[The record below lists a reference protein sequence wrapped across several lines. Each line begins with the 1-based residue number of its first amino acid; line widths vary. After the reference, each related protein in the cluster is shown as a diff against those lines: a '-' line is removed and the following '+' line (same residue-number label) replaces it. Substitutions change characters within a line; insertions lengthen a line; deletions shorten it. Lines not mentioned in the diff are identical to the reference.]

1 MEKAFFKLMI
11 NSLYGKAMQNLRK
24 RISVRLENNEKDFL
38 KYIGRPT
45 YITHKIFDKNY
56 AAVHEIKPRFM
67 IIQVL

>member
-1 MEKAFFKLMI
+1 MGKAFFKLMI
-11 NSLYGKAMQNLRK
+11 NRLYGKAMQNLRK

-56 AAVHEIKPRFM
+56 AAVHEIKPSFM